1 MCLAA
6 FKKNSHFCSW
16 YWALPST
23 TLKLGVAE
31 GNLVVSICGCLWM
44 AVGSLKNPVGSV
56 CGDPIRKGR
65 PICGPRWFFE
75 PFLDVSKAET
85 SHCGWRSV
93 SLNPSYFDVRR
104 IPWVFIHLFF
114 WGGYPIIIPIM
125 WNLQYVPCY
134 LPNYPVSYFLLYPL
148 VFLT

>member
-6 FKKNSHFCSW
+6 FKKTAISVHGIGHFQAQHWSW
-16 YWALPST
+16 GLPRVIW
-23 TLKLGVAE
+23 LYL
-31 GNLVVSICGCLWM
+31 CGCLWM